1 MIGSGPHP
9 STAPGAP
16 GVPTARSA
24 GARDGGL
31 CAFLLAGRCFGL
43 DVRWVGEVVALD
55 AMTRVPN
62 ARPAIRG
69 LFNLRGEPVVVLDL
83 SEVLDLGDRD
93 QPSGK
98 IGLVLR
104 IGELKAVV
112 QVERVESI
120 IPPGRGE
127 LAPRGDGEHR
137 AVIGLLDDRASGG
150 RIVTVLDS
158 ELLLERLHA
167 LRYLTDADD

>member
-1 MIGSGPHP
+1 MSVQPY
-9 STAPGAP
+9 SAAAPL
-16 GVPTARSA
+16 
-24 GARDGGL
+24 RDDGL
-31 CAFLLAGRCFGL
+31 CAFWLGGRCFGL
-43 DVRWVGEVVALD
+43 DVRWVGEVVALE

-69 LFNLRGEPVVVLDL
+69 LFNLRGEPVVVIDL
-83 SEVLDLGDRD
+83 AKLLELGDRD
-93 QPSGK
+93 LPGGK

-104 IGELKAVV
+104 IGGLAGVV
-112 QVERVESI
+112 EVERVESI

-137 AVIGLLDDRASGG
+137 AVAGLLDDRAAGG

-158 ELLLERLHA
+158 ELLLERLQA
-167 LRYLTDADD
+167 LRYLADADE

>member
-1 MIGSGPHP
+1 MAATGTPVS
-9 STAPGAP
+9 
-16 GVPTARSA
+16 TARSTGTPA
-24 GARDGGL
+24 HDSGL
-31 CAFLLAGRCFGL
+31 CAFWLAGRCFGL

-83 SEVLDLGDRD
+83 SEILELGDRD
-93 QPSGK
+93 RPSGK
-98 IGLVLR
+98 VGLVLR
-104 IGELKAVV
+104 MSGLTAVV

-120 IPPGRGE
+120 LPPGRGE
-127 LAPRGDGEHR
+127 LAARGDGEHR
-137 AVIGLLDDRASGG
+137 AVVGILDDRAAGG

-158 ELLLERLHA
+158 ELLFERLQA

>member
-1 MIGSGPHP
+1 MVGSGIQ
-9 STAPGAP
+9 SLNAGGAATGTP
-16 GVPTARSA
+16 AI
-24 GARDGGL
+24 DGSL
-31 CAFLLAGRCFGL
+31 CAFWLARRCFGL
-43 DVRWVGEVVALD
+43 DVRWVGEVVALET
-55 AMTRVPN
+55 MTRVPN

-83 SEVLDLGDRD
+83 GEILDLGDRD
-93 QPSGK
+93 QPTGK

-104 IGELKAVV
+104 MGELTAAV
-112 QVERVESI
+112 QVDRVESI
-120 IPPGRGE
+120 IPAGRGE

-158 ELLLERLHA
+158 ALLLERLHA
-167 LRYLTDADD
+167 LRYLTDAGD

>member
-1 MIGSGPHP
+1 MIPSGAHP
-9 STAPGAP
+9 STASGARP
-16 GVPTARSA
+16 AGVPAN
-24 GARDGGL
+24 DGGL
-31 CAFLLAGRCFGL
+31 CAFWLAGRCFGL
-43 DVRWVGEVVALD
+43 DVRWVGEVVALE

-83 SEVLDLGDRD
+83 SEVLDLGDRG

-104 IGELKAVV
+104 IAELTAIV

-127 LAPRGDGEHR
+127 LALRGDGEHR
-137 AVIGLLDDRASGG
+137 AVVGILDDRTGGG

-158 ELLLERLHA
+158 ELLRERLQA

>member
-1 MIGSGPHP
+1 MVASGITGSATTGGRA
-9 STAPGAP
+9 TAAP
-16 GVPTARSA
+16 AK
-24 GARDGGL
+24 DGGL

-43 DVRWVGEVVALD
+43 GVRWVGEVVALE
-55 AMTRVPN
+55 AITRVPN

-83 SEVLDLGDRD
+83 SKILELGDRD

-104 IGELKAVV
+104 TGELTAVV

-120 IPPGRGE
+120 IPPGRGA

-137 AVIGLLDDRASGG
+137 AVTGLLDDRASGG

-158 ELLLERLHA
+158 ELLLERLQA

>member
-1 MIGSGPHP
+1 MAASGSD
-9 STAPGAP
+9 P
-16 GVPTARSA
+16 GVDAGVRSA
-24 GARDGGL
+24 VTPEKASGL
-31 CAFLLAGRCFGL
+31 CAFWIAGRCFGL

-55 AMTRVPN
+55 AVTRVPN

-83 SEVLDLGDRD
+83 SEVLDLGNRD
-93 QPSGK
+93 QPGGK
-98 IGLVLR
+98 VGLVLR
-104 IGELKAVV
+104 MGELTAVV
-112 QVERVESI
+112 QVERVESV
-120 IPPGRGE
+120 IPPGRGA

-137 AVIGLLDDRASGG
+137 AVIGILDDRGSGG

-167 LRYLTDADD
+167 LRYVTDVDD

>member
-1 MIGSGPHP
+1 MIHHGNLSSREASG
-9 STAPGAP
+9 
-16 GVPTARSA
+16 RSA
-24 GARDGGL
+24 GLPVKDHGL
-31 CAFLLAGRCFGL
+31 CAFWLAGRCFGL
-43 DVRWVGEVVALD
+43 DVHWVGEVVALE
-55 AMTRVPN
+55 AITRVPN
-62 ARPAIRG
+62 ARPAVRG

-83 SEVLDLGDRD
+83 SEILELGDRD

-98 IGLVLR
+98 LGLVLR
-104 IGELKAVV
+104 MRELTAVV

-137 AVIGLLDDRASGG
+137 AVVGLLDDRASGG

-158 ELLLERLHA
+158 DLLLERLHA

>member
-1 MIGSGPHP
+1 
-9 STAPGAP
+9 
-16 GVPTARSA
+16 
-24 GARDGGL
+24 
-31 CAFLLAGRCFGL
+31 LLAGRCFGL
-43 DVRWVGEVVALD
+43 DVRWVGEVVALE

-83 SEVLDLGDRD
+83 SEILDLGDRD

>member
-1 MIGSGPHP
+1 VIVIAHTHATGLP
-9 STAPGAP
+9 
-16 GVPTARSA
+16 
-24 GARDGGL
+24 ARDGGL
-31 CAFLLAGRCFGL
+31 CAFWLGGRCFGL

-69 LFNLRGEPVVVLDL
+69 LFNLRGEPMVVIDL
-83 SEVLDLGDRD
+83 ARLLELGDGG
-93 QPSGK
+93 QGGGK

-104 IGELKAVV
+104 IGELAAVIE
-112 QVERVESI
+112 VERVESI

-127 LAPRGDGEHR
+127 LALRGDGEHR

-158 ELLLERLHA
+158 ELLLERLEA
-167 LRYLTDADD
+167 LRYLADADD

>member
-1 MIGSGPHP
+1 VRGPASSVFTVPGSA
-9 STAPGAP
+9 APA
-16 GVPTARSA
+16 AA
-24 GARDGGL
+24 GL
-31 CAFLLAGRCFGL
+31 CAFWLAGRCFGL
-43 DVRWVGEVVALD
+43 PVGCVGEVVALE

-83 SEVLDLGDRD
+83 STILELGDRD
-93 QPSGK
+93 HGIGK
-98 IGLVLR
+98 VGLVLR
-104 IGELKAVV
+104 IAGLAAII
-112 QVERVESI
+112 QVERVDSV

-150 RIVTVLDS
+150 RIVTVLDA
-158 ELLLERLHA
+158 ELLLERLQA

>member
-1 MIGSGPHP
+1 MVGSGTHP
-9 STAPGAP
+9 STTGGTRAPGLP
-16 GVPTARSA
+16 DSER
-24 GARDGGL
+24 GL
-31 CAFLLAGRCFGL
+31 CAFWLAGRCFGL
-43 DVRWVGEVVALD
+43 DVRWVGEVVALE
-55 AMTRVPN
+55 AVTRVPN

-83 SEVLDLGDRD
+83 SEILELGDRD
-93 QPSGK
+93 QPGGK

-104 IGELKAVV
+104 MGELTVAI

-127 LAPRGDGEHR
+127 LVPSGAGEHL
-137 AVIGLLDDRASGG
+137 AVIGLLDDRIASG

-158 ELLLERLHA
+158 DLLLERLHA

>member
-1 MIGSGPHP
+1 M
-9 STAPGAP
+9 
-16 GVPTARSA
+16 VRSA
-24 GARDGGL
+24 TPPSATASTHSVLGLPAKDDGL
-31 CAFLLAGRCFGL
+31 CAFWLAGRCFGL
-43 DVRWVGEVVALD
+43 NVGWVGEVVALET
-55 AMTRVPN
+55 MTRVPN
-62 ARPAIRG
+62 ARPAVRG
-69 LFNLRGEPVVVLDL
+69 IFNLRGEPVVVLDL
-83 SEVLDLGDRD
+83 GEILDLGDRD

-104 IGELKAVV
+104 RGQLVAAA

-127 LAPRGDGEHR
+127 FAPRSDGEHR
-137 AVIGLLDDRASGG
+137 AVLGLLDDRGAGG

-158 ELLLERLHA
+158 ELLLERLQA